1 MISVIIPLYNKE
13 KFITETIKSV
23 LKQTFTDFELLVVND
38 GSTDDSLKNALQFID
53 DRLRLIN
60 IKNSGISVARN
71 TGIKAAKHNWI
82 ALLDA
87 DDWWATTFLEEIVA
101 AIKLFPNHKLFAGGR
116 SRVFKTQI
124 ERYQNE
130 FLPEEGKTKVIN
142 YYKVISKY
150 LPLINSSNVVIDNSL
165 FKTKGYFREG
175 QINHEDQDLWMRLCV
190 NEEVVFINKNLSFYR
205 KTEEITAST
214 IYYNADDF
222 CIFLETIL
230 KVNERLTLTER
241 NYFKTYYNK
250 FILLTYIKNYAK
262 YSKKGDNKVHQLISK
277 IVTGKY
283 LIILKLLKVFPYKK
297 TYSVLKHF
305 KK

>member
-13 KFITETIKSV
+13 KFITKTIQSV
-23 LKQTFTDFELLVVND
+23 LKQTFINFELLIIND
-38 GSTDDSLKNALQFID
+38 GSTDGSLKVVQSFNDNRIQI
-53 DRLRLIN
+53 IT
-60 IKNSGISVARN
+60 IKNSGVSVARN
-71 TGIKAAKHNWI
+71 IGIKAAKHNWI

-87 DDWWATTFLEEIVA
+87 DDWWAPTFLEEIVE
-101 AIKLFPNHKLFAGGR
+101 AIKLFPKYKLFTGGR
-116 SRVFKTQI
+116 SRVFKSQVK
-124 ERYQNE
+124 RYQHE

-175 QINHEDQDLWMRLCV
+175 QINHEDQDLWIRLCV

-222 CIFLETIL
+222 CLFLETIL
-230 KVNERLTLTER
+230 KVNKQLTKTEK
-241 NYFKTYYNK
+241 NYFKDYYNK
-250 FILLTYIKNYAK
+250 FILLTYIKNYGN
-262 YSKKGDNKVHQLISK
+262 YSKEGENKVFQLILK
-277 IVTGKY
+277 IVTGKQ
-283 LIILKLLKVFPYKK
+283 LLMLRLLKVLPFKNIYLF
-297 TYSVLKHF
+297 LKYF
-305 KK
+305 KR

>member
-23 LKQTFTDFELLVVND
+23 LNQTFTDFELLIVND
-38 GSTDDSLKNALQFID
+38 GSTDDSLKNAHQFND

-60 IKNSGISVARN
+60 IKNSGVSIARN

-87 DDWWATTFLEEIVA
+87 DDWWAPTFLEEIVE
-101 AIKLFPNHKLFAGGR
+101 AINLFPNHKLFSSGR
-116 SRVFKTQI
+116 SRVFKSQV
-124 ERYQNE
+124 ERYQHE

-222 CIFLETIL
+222 CLFLETIL
-230 KVNERLTLTER
+230 KVNKQLTKTEK
-241 NYFKTYYNK
+241 NYFKDYYNK
-250 FILLTYIKNYAK
+250 FILLTYIKNYDN
-262 YSKKGDNKVHQLISK
+262 YSKEGENKVFQLILK
-277 IVTGKY
+277 IITGKQ
-283 LIILKLLKVFPYKK
+283 LLLVRLLR
-297 TYSVLKHF
+297 VLPF
-305 KK
+305 KKKYLFLKYFKR

>member
-1 MISVIIPLYNKE
+1 MISIVIALFNKE
-13 KFITETIKSV
+13 NFITETIQSV
-23 LKQTFTDFELLVVND
+23 LNQTFTDFELLIVND
-38 GSTDDSLKNALQFID
+38 GSTDNSLKIAQSFND
-53 DRLRLIN
+53 KRLKLIS
-60 IKNSGISVARN
+60 IENSGVSIARN
-71 TGIKAAKHNWI
+71 TGIKATKHNWI

-87 DDWWATTFLEEIVA
+87 DDWWEPTFLEEIVE
-101 AIKLFPNHKLFAGGR
+101 AINLFPNHKLFAGGR
-116 SRVFKTQI
+116 SRVFKSQV
-124 ERYQNE
+124 ERYQHK

-222 CIFLETIL
+222 CLFLETIL
-230 KVNERLTLTER
+230 KVNKQLTKTER
-241 NYFKTYYNK
+241 KYFKDYYNK
-250 FILLTYIKNYAK
+250 FILLTYIKNYGN
-262 YSKKGDNKVHQLISK
+262 YSKEGENKVFQLILK
-277 IVTGKY
+277 IITGKQ
-283 LIILKLLKVFPYKK
+283 LLLVRLLR
-297 TYSVLKHF
+297 VLPF
-305 KK
+305 KKKYLFLKYFKR